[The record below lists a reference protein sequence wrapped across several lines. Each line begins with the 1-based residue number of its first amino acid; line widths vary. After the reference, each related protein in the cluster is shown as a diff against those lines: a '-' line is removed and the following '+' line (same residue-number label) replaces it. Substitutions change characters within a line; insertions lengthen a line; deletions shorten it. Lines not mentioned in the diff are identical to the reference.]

1 MEIYL
6 VQAQFQ
12 SYDSYY
18 EQIVGVFD
26 NEELAEFHKEK
37 WLTFF
42 KTKHQEIFDPFLE
55 LRDEDGDWI
64 SDEVENDYYKKQSE
78 CSLIYE
84 FSNVVIRQIVGLWH
98 TYAFLKLLDTPI
110 NEDWLNMDYF
120 RTEKQYDMMKQFS
133 IEYNREHNLNKLIS

>member
-1 MEIYL
+1 MNIYL
-6 VQAQFQ
+6 VEAQFQ

-26 NEELAEFHKEK
+26 DLEKAEFHKEK

-42 KTKHQEIFDPFLE
+42 KTKHSEIFDSFLE

-78 CSLIYE
+78 YRLIYE
-84 FSNVVIRQIVGLWH
+84 FSNVVIRQLR
-98 TYAFLKLLDTPI
+98 L
-110 NEDWLNMDYF
+110 NEDWINMDYF

-133 IEYNREHNLNKLIS
+133 IEYNREHNLNKLVS